1 MALGFVETHADEGVT
16 AQGVM
21 GSLRC
26 ANPNC
31 NAVVAQAHLLGMGIL
46 RVLSCP
52 TCGRG
57 SEYENSPRGW
67 IVRMLP
73 KRAAQPQQPQQQQK
87 R

>member
-1 MALGFVETHADEGVT
+1 MGLGFSETHTEEVT

-26 ANPNC
+26 ANPACSN
-31 NAVVAQAHLLGMGIL
+31 VVAQAHLMGMGII
-46 RVLSCP
+46 RVLAC
-52 TCGRG
+52 TVCGRG

-67 IVRMLP
+67 TVRLLP
-73 KRAAQPQQPQQQQK
+73 KRQVAAK

>member
-1 MALGFVETHADEGVT
+1 MALGFSEAPMDEGIT

-46 RVLSCP
+46 RVLACP

-73 KRAAQPQQPQQQQK
+73 KRQAAPVPQQAQK